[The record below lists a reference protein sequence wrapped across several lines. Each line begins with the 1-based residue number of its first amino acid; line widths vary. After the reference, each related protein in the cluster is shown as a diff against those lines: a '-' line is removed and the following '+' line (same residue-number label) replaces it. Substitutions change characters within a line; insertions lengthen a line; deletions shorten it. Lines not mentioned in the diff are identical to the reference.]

1 MNNEFKNRRKKLFRK
16 IRNNSSCIIF
26 SEVEKYRNNDVTYK
40 FRQSSNF
47 FYLTGI
53 NDPSLVL
60 IMSKC
65 NNKASSTLICH
76 RPNDKDRIWTG
87 QIPSNT

>member
-1 MNNEFKNRRKKLFRK
+1 MNNEFKNRRKKLFSK
-16 IRNNSSCIIF
+16 IRDNSSCIIF

-53 NDPSLVL
+53 NDPSLVPVSYTHL
-60 IMSKC
+60 
-65 NNKASSTLICH
+65 TL
-76 RPNDKDRIWTG
+76 PT
-87 QIPSNT
+87 SVTV